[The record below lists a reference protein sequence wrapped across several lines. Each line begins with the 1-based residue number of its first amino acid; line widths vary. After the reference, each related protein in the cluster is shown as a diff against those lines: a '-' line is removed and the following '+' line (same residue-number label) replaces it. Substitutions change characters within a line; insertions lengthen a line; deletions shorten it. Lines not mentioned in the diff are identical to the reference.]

1 MKTLIE
7 LKKEGEEAAKKMT
20 EQRIAGLELE
30 IVSAIA
36 DGRDYLRVE
45 GLSERVLDVLK
56 DAGYSYEFVESKL
69 SFQGSL
75 NKDILLKL
83 EVE

>member
-69 SFQGSL
+69 SFRGSL

>member
-7 LKKEGEEAAKKMT
+7 LKKQGEEAAKKMT
-20 EQRIAGLELE
+20 EQRIAGLERE